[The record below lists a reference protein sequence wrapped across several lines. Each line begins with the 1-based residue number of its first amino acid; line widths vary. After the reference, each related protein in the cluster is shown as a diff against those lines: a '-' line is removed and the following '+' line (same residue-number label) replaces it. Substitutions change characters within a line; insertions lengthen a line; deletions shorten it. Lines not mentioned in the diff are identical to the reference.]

1 MKTSVKI
8 CGLTRPEDVA
18 LACSLGAAY
27 VGLNFAAD
35 SPRRVDVGRGA
46 DLAAAVA
53 PGTLRVGVFRNEDLA
68 TIARAVGQCRL
79 ELVQLHR
86 RLTVEELARLPV
98 PVFGVARM
106 ESGALRAPASDL
118 LSRCHALL
126 VDSSEGTGKT
136 IERAFV
142 DSSGWSVPIFLAGGL
157 TPENVGAAVRQLR
170 PAGVD
175 VATGVESAPGI
186 KDRGKLERFFAAV
199 EEADRA
205 PR

>member
-18 LACSLGAAY
+18 LACALGAAY
-27 VGLNFAAD
+27 VGINFAAG
-35 SPRRVDVGRGA
+35 SPRRVEVDRGA

-53 PGTLRVGVFRNEDLA
+53 PGTLRVGVFRSEDLA
-68 TIARAVGQCRL
+68 TMTRAIERCRL

-86 RLTVEELARLPV
+86 RLTIEDLAGLPV

-106 ESGALRAPASDL
+106 EGGALRAPASDL

-126 VDSSEGTGKT
+126 VDPSEGTGKA
-136 IERAFV
+136 IDGAFV
-142 DSSGWSVPIFLAGGL
+142 DSSGWSVPIFIAGGL
-157 TPENVGAAVRQLR
+157 TPENVGATVRQFR

-175 VATGVESAPGI
+175 VATGVESAPGL